1 MNEQN
6 KLLKT
11 IQIHSFAVTE
21 AALYLDTHPHC
32 RRALRFYEYH
42 RRQYKEAVALYEQK
56 FGPMTING
64 NECCEHWNWV
74 QHPWPWE
81 N

>member
-1 MNEQN
+1 MNEQA
-6 KLLKT
+6 KLLKV

-32 RRALRFYEYH
+32 RKALRFYDKH
-42 RRQYKEAVALYEQK
+42 RRLYRDAVAQYEEN
-56 FGPMTING
+56 FGPMTMYG
-64 NECCEHWNWV
+64 NECGEHWKWAE
-74 QHPWPWE
+74 QPWPWE